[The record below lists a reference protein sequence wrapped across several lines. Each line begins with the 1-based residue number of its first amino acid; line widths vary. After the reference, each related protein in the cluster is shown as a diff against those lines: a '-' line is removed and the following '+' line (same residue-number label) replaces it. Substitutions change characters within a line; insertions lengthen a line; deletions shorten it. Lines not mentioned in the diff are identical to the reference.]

1 MTQDDSNILLVLTQ
15 DDSDNLLLLILF
27 GLFPCYFDML
37 P

>member
-27 GLFPCYFDML
+27 GLIPCYFDML